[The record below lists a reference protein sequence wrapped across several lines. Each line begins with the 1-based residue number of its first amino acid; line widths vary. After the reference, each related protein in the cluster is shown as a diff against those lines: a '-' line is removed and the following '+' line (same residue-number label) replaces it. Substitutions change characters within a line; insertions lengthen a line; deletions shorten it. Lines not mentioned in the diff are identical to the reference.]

1 MLQVP
6 LALRDCLGL
15 LGLLASWAQTDIV
28 FLERR
33 ARLGRQE
40 PLDRLARPPTQ
51 ELQDRWGVQAPKA
64 FLDRPAALDRLP
76 APLALLARKGRW
88 ETRGSKVR
96 LVFKAASERPEQLA
110 LLARKGRWETQDRPA

>member
-6 LALRDCLGL
+6 LALREWLGP

-40 PLDRLARPPTQ
+40 PLDRLERPATQ

-64 FLDRPAALDRLP
+64 FLERPAALGRHP
-76 APLALLARKGRW
+76 TPLALLARKGRW
-88 ETRGSKVR
+88 ETRGSKV
-96 LVFKAASERPEQLA
+96 LLAFMAASERPEQPAPSEARALVAQGRLA
-110 LLARKGRWETQDRPA
+110 